1 MTFVGKILVLVIMV
15 FSLLFLA
22 FSTVVFSTE
31 KNWKVETETI
41 KKSLSDANAA
51 NQKTKD
57 ELNKV
62 TNDLAAEQAARKQ
75 STQKYEA
82 DIKSLA
88 DEIQRRT
95 DEITKQHTAV
105 ETAQENLRAAQ
116 DQAKARLDE
125 TTQVREQVR
134 QVQLQSNEFK
144 AQQLEL
150 KNQIRL
156 LQRELEVAKNN
167 NKDLRDRLVTA
178 INIIRENGFS
188 TDLATYKSLS
198 TEPPPDLDG
207 EVTEVDQQGRK
218 FQISVGSDDGLVV
231 GHELYVYRFKPNP
244 EYLGKVRIQ
253 TVDHDQAVV
262 TLIGTTPQGKKIQ
275 EGDIV
280 STKIRPRG

>member
-1 MTFVGKILVLVIMV
+1 MTFVGKILVIVIMV

-22 FSTVVFSTE
+22 FSTVVFTTE
-31 KNWKVETETI
+31 KNWKAETEAI
-41 KKSLSDANAA
+41 KKRLSDANSE

-62 TNDLAAEQAARKQ
+62 GNDLAAEQAARAQ
-75 STQKYEA
+75 AAQKFEGE
-82 DIKSLA
+82 IKSLT

-95 DEITKQHTAV
+95 VEITNQRTAV
-105 ETAQENLRAAQ
+105 ETAQEGLRAAQ
-116 DQAKARLDE
+116 DEAKARLDE
-125 TTQVREQVR
+125 TTQAREQLR
-134 QVQLQSNEFK
+134 LAQLQSNEFK

-156 LQRELEVAKNN
+156 LQRELDVAKNN

-188 TDLATYKSLS
+188 TDLASYKTL
-198 TEPPPDLDG
+198 TIEPPPDLDG
-207 EVTEVDQQGRK
+207 EVTKADEQNRR

-231 GHELYVYRFKPNP
+231 GHELLVFRFKPNP
-244 EYLGKVRIQ
+244 EYLGKVRVQ
-253 TVDHDQAVV
+253 TVDHDHSVV